1 MLPLTFLP
9 GDSSLIQAVVK
20 HSQDKDQF
28 LRVLLKRIQETQMY
42 ENELKK
48 ANEYISALF
57 ARLQELEAKCAE
69 ENRLKEGKI
78 LLPFCLIILSYSSIL
93 WIDHDFVLQSMKINS
108 QPLVSLQAL
117 LAQRQRLSL
126 T

>member
-1 MLPLTFLP
+1 
-9 GDSSLIQAVVK
+9 
-20 HSQDKDQF
+20 
-28 LRVLLKRIQETQMY
+28 MY